1 MKFGEQADHK
11 RDKSWRRHGGAISYL
26 VVEVANERVV
36 RRRRG
41 GSTCRDVIARQ
52 TRRTE
57 FAAAG
62 AGRVQK
68 LLTDDTQLRVAR
80 VECRE
85 STCSHSG
92 KANKSGYNTGSQ
104 RPHRCCTLRIT
115 LRILTVWTL
124 PTITPPKKRSASR
137 RGSGTHLLNTWFFGP
152 PGSQTQMASWS
163 VQPFLQ
169 PTFRKIIND
178 LKQAHLLTGAAVK
191 FLSKS
196 VGC

>member
-1 MKFGEQADHK
+1 MKFGEQADHE

-26 VVEVANERVV
+26 VVEMANERVV

-41 GSTCRDVIARQ
+41 GRTCRDIIARQ

-92 KANKSGYNTGSQ
+92 KVNKSGYNTGSQ

-124 PTITPPKKRSASR
+124 PTITPSQKNVPLPAGDPGPTYLIHGSLGLQDARPKWHLDLFSRSCS
-137 RGSGTHLLNTWFFGP
+137 P
-152 PGSQTQMASWS
+152 
-163 VQPFLQ
+163 
-169 PTFRKIIND
+169 
-178 LKQAHLLTGAAVK
+178 
-191 FLSKS
+191 LSEK
-196 VGC
+196 